1 MPILPVG
8 ERAKHASPNTTQTL
22 ESPSLKPQPL
32 SLFAAHLLLPLL
44 WNDDEMKWWL
54 MKQMLGLVFLWNFF
68 ILYGVLKL
76 NCYMSKKC
84 RKSFLGASRPWAREA
99 CGPRP
104 CGWKFGSRPSSAQK
118 TKCTSPVTTP
128 RALPFFPGN
137 IPDGWILERIMYS
150 WIGKLQFQMVV
161 VMGFGC
167 VLCCICCSNLMIYC
181 QLSVALNLMFTAVC
195 SLWETGGTQKKNQ
208 HCVP

>member
-1 MPILPVG
+1 MCPSSLLASARST
-8 ERAKHASPNTTQTL
+8 RALTQHKQL

-104 CGWKFGSRPSSAQK
+104 CGGKFGSRVHSSLHRRKKQSA
-118 TKCTSPVTTP
+118 P
-128 RALPFFPGN
+128 ALSLPLAPFH
-137 IPDGWILERIMYS
+137 S
-150 WIGKLQFQMVV
+150 
-161 VMGFGC
+161 
-167 VLCCICCSNLMIYC
+167 
-181 QLSVALNLMFTAVC
+181 
-195 SLWETGGTQKKNQ
+195 SLAISQTDEFWKG
-208 HCVP
+208 